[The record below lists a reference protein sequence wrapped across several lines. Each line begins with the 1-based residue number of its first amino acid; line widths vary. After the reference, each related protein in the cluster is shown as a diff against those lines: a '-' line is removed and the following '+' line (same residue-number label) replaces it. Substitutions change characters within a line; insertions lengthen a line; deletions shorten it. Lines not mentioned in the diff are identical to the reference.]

1 MAFSSIHFFLL
12 LMIRAYSSWKSKIQ
26 YLKYKNIYIWVWLNE
41 HPYSMHSGY
50 LLFFE
55 TTIMGKTA
63 DLAMVQ
69 KTIIDTLH
77 KDTLSQIRSFLKAVA
92 VHRVLYQSIL
102 NARLT
107 GRNTFGRKRC
117 TTGMTASLKILSST
131 ADSNTWKS
139 FTRSELKLEYLG
151 CVTSSGVGPLCFF
164 IKSKVNA
171 AIYQKILEHFF
182 LPSANNLYR
191 YADFIFQQYLSTCP
205 QYQNHFQVVCWPW

>member
-1 MAFSSIHFFLL
+1 MAFSSIHFFTSFCFVLI
-12 LMIRAYSSWKSKIQ
+12 LMIRSYSSWKSKIQ

-41 HPYSMHSGY
+41 HPYSIHSGY

-77 KDTLSQIRSFLKAVA
+77 KDTLSQRRSLLKAVA

-117 TTGMTASLKILSST
+117 TSNRDDRKLENTVKQSRFKHLEELHKEWTEGVFGVRDVFWCWCFHCVFLSSP
-131 ADSNTWKS
+131 KS
-139 FTRSELKLEYLG
+139 MQPSTRRFWSTFFFHLLTIFIDMLISF
-151 CVTSSGVGPLCFF
+151 SS
-164 IKSKVNA
+164 
-171 AIYQKILEHFF
+171 
-182 LPSANNLYR
+182 
-191 YADFIFQQYLSTCP
+191 ST
-205 QYQNHFQVVCWPW
+205 